1 MIAQDLFLRFG
12 RACPRCRSP
21 FAIMVPMLYQAVGI
35 ESEQR
40 MRGCFGWQGIRLLR
54 VLHAVRRHLWDA
66 PAAIAVVVLLL
77 AIPACSIKQKAIN
90 SLASVLGEA
99 EGVYLSDEDP
109 ELVEAAFPFNLKT
122 IETLLQSSPKH
133 RGLLLTATKAFLL
146 YTYGFVEPESKAL
159 ETKDYFRS
167 REIRTRAYKL
177 YLRAFRYGMR
187 GLEVKH
193 PGIGERLSRNP
204 TEAAAELGLE
214 DVPLA
219 VWTAAALGSAIGVGA
234 DQAEATAD
242 IAVVGALLNRGLAL
256 DEDFDGG
263 TIHTFLISYE
273 AQRVGG
279 SAEIAK
285 RHYQRAL
292 ELSGGNRIG
301 LWLTWAETFSIPD
314 QNREEFIRLLDQ
326 VLSFDID
333 SHPETRLLSILA
345 QKRARWLRDNV
356 DEFFLSPE
364 GGS

>member
-1 MIAQDLFLRFG
+1 MGDPAGRNNAARNQPRPPLSMASLF
-12 RACPRCRSP
+12 
-21 FAIMVPMLYQAVGI
+21 
-35 ESEQR
+35 
-40 MRGCFGWQGIRLLR
+40 
-54 VLHAVRRHLWDA
+54 RR
-66 PAAIAVVVLLL
+66 PAAWLVGLALL
-77 AIPACSIKQKAIN
+77 ASGACSIKQRAIN

-122 IETLLQSSPKH
+122 IETLLQSSPQH

-146 YTYGFVEPESKAL
+146 YTYGFVEPEAKVLESK
-159 ETKDYFRS
+159 DFYRS

-177 YLRAFRYGMR
+177 YLRAYRYGLR

-193 PGIGERLSRNP
+193 PGLAQRLSRSP
-204 TEAAAELGLE
+204 SEAAGELAAE

-242 IAVVGALLNRGLAL
+242 IAVVGALLNRGLEL

-263 TIHTFLISYE
+263 TIHSFLVNYE
-273 AQRVGG
+273 SQRVGG
-279 SAEIAK
+279 SVEVAK
-285 RHYQRAL
+285 RHYSRAL

-301 LWLTWAETFSIPD
+301 LWLAWAENFSVPE

-326 VLSFDID
+326 VLAFDID

-345 QKRARWLRDNV
+345 QRRARWLRENV
-356 DEFFLSPE
+356 DEFFLSPAGTSS
-364 GGS
+364 GGAP

>member
-1 MIAQDLFLRFG
+1 MPPLVAK
-12 RACPRCRSP
+12 P
-21 FAIMVPMLYQAVGI
+21 FVIMVPMRNRTVGI
-35 ESEQR
+35 ELARRKPCHSPLQDCLLR
-40 MRGCFGWQGIRLLR
+40 AFPAWRRLLPGR
-54 VLHAVRRHLWDA
+54 PVAV
-66 PAAIAVVVLLL
+66 AVGAFLLSL
-77 AIPACSIKQKAIN
+77 PACSIKQKAIN

-99 EGVYLSDEDP
+99 EGVYLSDDDP

-146 YTYGFVEPESKAL
+146 YTYGFVEPESKAI
-159 ETKDYFRS
+159 EAKDFYRS

-193 PGIGERLSRNP
+193 PGIGDRLSRNP
-204 TEAAAELGLE
+204 TEAAAELGAE

-263 TIHTFLISYE
+263 SIHSFLISYE

-279 SAEIAK
+279 SVEIAK

-301 LWLTWAETFSIPD
+301 LWLTWAENFSIPE

-326 VLSFDID
+326 VLAFDID

-345 QKRARWLRDNV
+345 QKRARWLRGNV
-356 DEFFLSPE
+356 DDFFLGPG